1 MGCEATADAGR
12 RDRRIDGLAGILLAA
27 TALGGANLYGV
38 ASGRG
43 GVAAPSD
50 WTNLAGGLLVAMTP
64 LFVCLRHRARA
75 NSRALSPMRAT
86 MSAAATTVGTTACLL
101 VTAPIWLLVLLLF
114 VDFVGFWASRE
125 RLVALIVVL
134 TIALGMW
141 WQSRRNER
149 QARLAAFATSLAAPT
164 GSPAPA
170 VERPIAPGSQPR
182 PWPAIAMVASWLW
195 LMAVV
200 GLLGL
205 HYANPLEHVGTDGRS
220 GKHYFA
226 RQLQRDRGMQR
237 HWLSERTPVL
247 GGWLEWW
254 RIVAVEP
261 SLPVDLTTLRFEDGL
276 VFAEC
281 RDGTLVR
288 LELR

>member
-1 MGCEATADAGR
+1 MGYAANSDARQRERGVG
-12 RDRRIDGLAGILLAA
+12 GLAGVLLAA

-38 ASGRG
+38 VSG
-43 GVAAPSD
+43 P
-50 WTNLAGGLLVAMTP
+50 GGLACASNWANQVGVLLLAMTP

-86 MSAAATTVGTTACLL
+86 LSAAATTVGSTAGLL
-101 VTAPIWLLVLLLF
+101 VTLPIWLLVLFLF
-114 VDFVGFWASRE
+114 ADFVGFWASSE
-125 RLVALIVVL
+125 RRVAMIAVL
-134 TIALGMW
+134 AVAVGMW
-141 WQSRRNER
+141 WQSCKNAR
-149 QARLAAFATSLAAPT
+149 QARLAASATSLAAPT
-164 GSPAPA
+164 GSPVP
-170 VERPIAPGSQPR
+170 ETDRPTSLGSQRR

-205 HYANPLEHVGTDGRS
+205 HYANPHEHVGTDGRS

-226 RQLQRDRGMQR
+226 RLLQRDRGMQR
-237 HWLSERTPVL
+237 HWLSERTPLL

-254 RIVAVEP
+254 RIVTVEP
-261 SLPVDLTTLRFEDGL
+261 SLPVDLTTLAFDGGM
-276 VFAEC
+276 VFAQR
-281 RDGTLVR
+281 RDGPPVR